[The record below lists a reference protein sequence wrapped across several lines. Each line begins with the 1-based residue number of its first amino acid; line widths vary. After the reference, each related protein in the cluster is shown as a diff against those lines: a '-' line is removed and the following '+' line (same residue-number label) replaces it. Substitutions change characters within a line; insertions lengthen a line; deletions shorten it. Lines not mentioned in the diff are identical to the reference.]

1 MWGKKKKKVVPM
13 TLKKIK
19 SNQEYVFKY
28 IHRKINKSKQQRS
41 LASEGIAAGKQET
54 KAADGSNILKLS
66 QLFLQPT
73 AVY

>member
-1 MWGKKKKKVVPM
+1 M
-13 TLKKIK
+13 TSKKIK
-19 SNQEYVFKY
+19 SNQEFAFKD

-41 LASEGIAAGKQET
+41 LASEEIPAGKQES

-66 QLFLQPT
+66 QLFLQPA